1 MPAKR
6 NYKRE
11 WATEQKR
18 GEKPARAARARARR
32 AMDAKGIDRTGKDI
46 DHKNAISTAR
56 TLTNINKPSN
66 LRLVKP
72 SINRSFSRNS
82 DGSLK
87 RNDGAARA
95 KRKRSAR

>member
-18 GEKPARAARARARR
+18 GEKPERAARARARR
-32 AMDAKGIDRTGKDI
+32 SMDAKGIDRTGKDI
-46 DHKNAISTAR
+46 DHKTPLSR
-56 TLTNINKPSN
+56 GGTNSKSN

-82 DGSLK
+82 DGSVK
-87 RNDGAARA
+87 RNDGAIRARR
-95 KRKRSAR
+95 KRKS